1 MDIISTVLSLLGMGR
16 DQAKRVND
24 RRAEVAR
31 LNAEAAAEAGRALDI
46 LNAARVRLFRRCAE
60 VYPGNPEMLET
71 CKTAL
76 DLPLKDTMAF
86 WDMTQDLSAKIA
98 SSGWGVDWET
108 ALQRA
113 YEMKGTST
121 RFVPFVSDIVGR
133 LEAAIDADE
142 RLLNGPE

>member
-1 MDIISTVLSLLGMGR
+1 MDIISTILSLLGTGR
-16 DQAKRVND
+16 DHAKRVND

-31 LNAEAAAEAGRALDI
+31 LNAEAAAEVGRALDI

-60 VYPGNPEMLET
+60 VYPASSEMLET

-76 DLPLKDTMAF
+76 DLPLKDMTAF
-86 WDMTQDLSAKIA
+86 WDMTQQLSGVIA
-98 SSGWGVDWET
+98 NGGWRADWET

-121 RFVPFVSDIVGR
+121 RFVPFISDIVGR

-142 RLLNGPE
+142 KLLGRPE